1 MRLFKSVILPIL
13 SGAVIIFLFAFACFH
28 TEQPMEMRPDLQSVP
43 VVKEEN
49 RLEEKLDSV
58 NVLLDRIIQ
67 KQNSTLLLLGHLNS
81 VPHKY

>member
-1 MRLFKSVILPIL
+1 MSLFKSVILPIL
-13 SGAVIIFLFAFACFH
+13 GGAILIFLFAFACFH
-28 TEQPMEMRPDLQSVP
+28 TEQPLEMRPDLQSVP

-49 RLEEKLDSV
+49 NLEEKLDSV
-58 NVLLDRIIQ
+58 IILLDRINQ